1 MEEAQAR
8 FARALDRMEAALR
21 RSAERAGEETAA
33 LRADRDRMAGD
44 IDRLQEENRALRT
57 AARTVSGR
65 LGAAA
70 AQVRALL
77 DG

>member
-44 IDRLQEENRALRT
+44 IDRLRQENLALRT

-65 LGAAA
+65 LGAAT